1 MHTHISNF
9 KARRSALLPDARIAQ
24 HAKLAIRLGLV
35 RACVCVFVCSSAN
48 VSHVRKCVLYN
59 MNCAGGIMKCD
70 VIAAGIVSAAKQ
82 VGGVSWRT
90 HGNCAEIVSAAVV
103 DVD

>member
-1 MHTHISNF
+1 
-9 KARRSALLPDARIAQ
+9 
-24 HAKLAIRLGLV
+24 
-35 RACVCVFVCSSAN
+35 
-48 VSHVRKCVLYN
+48 VLYN

-103 DVD
+103 DARHLR